1 MKNGIETGKFYTDTD
16 SVKLKGMCNNATTTK
31 LEKLVLYNQLPD
43 IDFISRMVDE
53 AQQLQIK
60 INKLIKFIYN
70 NPKFNDLRLLE
81 QDLMRRQLNAMQQY
95 FEFLVL
101 RLEMHKND

>member
-1 MKNGIETGKFYTDTD
+1 MNRYEQKDLYE
-16 SVKLKGMCNNATTTK
+16 MNADIVRCK
-31 LEKLVLYNQLPD
+31 LEKLTLYNQLPD
-43 IDFISRMVDE
+43 TDFVSRMVDE

-60 INKLIKFIYN
+60 IDKLRKFIN
-70 NPKFNDLRLLE
+70 KNPKFNELHLRE

-95 FEFLVL
+95 LGVLVL